1 MSDGRVESGG
11 RLTTTIPRPKDRRAS
26 DAGRSRLGD
35 IGRRRRLPRADRIA
49 GRRRLGLLFG
59 LAGLAVALAIGAAL
73 FLLPVRTWFDQDRQ
87 LDGLENELSELQTV
101 NDDLEN
107 EVDLLQTDD
116 GIVGAAREELGH
128 IQPGDNRE
136 TMQPLP
142 ALPRDLPQGWP
153 YSQAGQIIAIREA
166 AAEAAAD
173 GSADGGDGDGDGGWI
188 GPPAPATAAV
198 ATTVAPTTVA
208 PTTVA
213 PTSVAPTTVAATT
226 VAPTTLPATSTTPPT
241 SAP

>member
-1 MSDGRVESGG
+1 M
-11 RLTTTIPRPKDRRAS
+11 TTTIARPTDRRAS
-26 DAGRSRLGD
+26 DAGRSRLRD

-101 NDDLEN
+101 NDDLEE

-116 GIVGAAREELGH
+116 GIASAARDELGH
-128 IQPGDNRE
+128 IKRGDNRE

-142 ALPRDLPQGWP
+142 PLPRDLPQGWP
-153 YSQAGQIIAIREA
+153 YSQVGQILAIREA
-166 AAEAAAD
+166 AATAAPAE
-173 GSADGGDGDGDGGWI
+173 GGAGDGDSDGGWI
-188 GPPAPATAAV
+188 GPPAPAATAT
-198 ATTVAPTTVA
+198 ATTAPTVLAAATVAPTAGGSASV
-208 PTTVA
+208 
-213 PTSVAPTTVAATT
+213 TSATT
-226 VAPTTLPATSTTPPT
+226 APATTAPPN
-241 SAP
+241 SAH

>member
-35 IGRRRRLPRADRIA
+35 IGRRRRLPKGDRIA

-87 LDGLENELSELQTV
+87 LDGLEHELSELQTV
-101 NDDLEN
+101 NDDLED
-107 EVDLLQTDD
+107 EVELLQTDD

-142 ALPRDLPQGWP
+142 PLPRDLPQGWP
-153 YSQAGQIIAIREA
+153 YSQVGQIIAIRESVGTA
-166 AAEAAAD
+166 VASDEG
-173 GSADGGDGDGDGGWI
+173 GSDDGDGGWI
-188 GPPAPATAAV
+188 GPPAPAPTA
-198 ATTVAPTTVA
+198 APTTAAATTAA
-208 PTTVA
+208 PTTA
-213 PTSVAPTTVAATT
+213 APTTAATT
-226 VAPTTLPATSTTPPT
+226 TTTPST

>member
-1 MSDGRVESGG
+1 
-11 RLTTTIPRPKDRRAS
+11 LTTTIARPKDRRAS

-101 NDDLEN
+101 NDDLED
-107 EVDLLQTDD
+107 EVGLLLTDD
-116 GIVGAAREELGH
+116 GIIGAAREELGH

-142 ALPRDLPQGWP
+142 PLPRDLPQGWP
-153 YSQAGQIIAIREA
+153 YSQVGQIIAIREA
-166 AAEAAAD
+166 AAVAD
-173 GSADGGDGDGDGGWI
+173 PDAGANDGDDDGGWI
-188 GPPAPATAAV
+188 GPPAPATAA
-198 ATTVAPTTVA
+198 APTTVA
-208 PTTVA
+208 PTTA
-213 PTSVAPTTVAATT
+213 APTTVA
-226 VAPTTLPATSTTPPT
+226 PTSTTSPT

>member
-11 RLTTTIPRPKDRRAS
+11 RLTTTIARPKGRRAS

-35 IGRRRRLPRADRIA
+35 IGRRRRVPRGDRIA

-87 LDGLENELSELQTV
+87 LDGLGRELSELQTV
-101 NDDLEN
+101 NDDLED
-107 EVDLLQTDD
+107 EVKLLQTDD

-128 IQPGDNRE
+128 IQPGDSRL

-153 YSQAGQIIAIREA
+153 YSQVSQILAIREA
-166 AAEAAAD
+166 AA
-173 GSADGGDGDGDGGWI
+173 SADPGGGGDDGDGGDGGWI
-188 GPPAPATAAV
+188 GPPAPAPTAAPTTV
-198 ATTVAPTTVA
+198 APTTVAPTTVA

-213 PTSVAPTTVAATT
+213 PTSAP
-226 VAPTTLPATSTTPPT
+226 
-241 SAP
+241 